1 MLAKKPEN
9 LYVWGMINR
18 MNQQP
23 SNRLIEAYNQMMAS
37 IRSAFE
43 SSDNDDMSLSKAIGM
58 AKDEITHISDVT
70 QDEAE
75 EISTFIKRDIKD
87 AAEYMM

>member
-9 LYVWGMINR
+9 TFVRSMINN
-18 MNQQP
+18 MSQQS

-43 SSDNDDMSLSKAIGM
+43 NVEDSDMSLSKAIAM
-58 AKDEITHISDVT
+58 AREEITHISDVT

-75 EISTFIKRDIKD
+75 KRVEEWLKSSGRNRR
-87 AAEYMM
+87 

>member
-9 LYVWGMINR
+9 TYVRSMVIQ
-18 MNQQP
+18 MSHQP

-43 SSDNDDMSLSKAIGM
+43 KADDEEMSLSKAMSM
-58 AKDEITHISDVT
+58 ARDEITHISDVT

-75 EISTFIKRDIKD
+75 EIKKKLEEAGASVEVK
-87 AAEYMM
+87 